1 MVGTR
6 VNAPADFV
14 LAWLSLPRISLQLWP
29 CLFSFFAPA
38 SETLML
44 ERERERDLVVS
55 VEDEWIGGMVD
66 LTPQM
71 GFEETFVGV

>member
-1 MVGTR
+1 MALS
-6 VNAPADFV
+6 APYFLAIMALPV
-14 LAWLSLPRISLQLWP
+14 LILCPSKRNLDAR
-29 CLFSFFAPA
+29 
-38 SETLML
+38 